1 MLLHA
6 TACRSMATLVQAAG
20 MVLGPSSTAP
30 SMPLC
35 VMNAVMCM
43 QEDLAAIIS
52 NTKRR
57 RRSSPPASGNPPVIN
72 GRDRDRMMGD
82 RDAG

>member
-1 MLLHA
+1 MPPP
-6 TACRSMATLVQAAG
+6 TLPYKRPFYKLTLDPQEIE
-20 MVLGPSSTAP
+20 
-30 SMPLC
+30 
-35 VMNAVMCM
+35 
-43 QEDLAAIIS
+43 EDLAAIIS

-57 RRSSPPASGNPPVIN
+57 RRSSPPASGNPPIIN